1 MTALELKY
9 ELYRQID
16 NIADSEPLM
25 MRVLNYMRRLGSS
38 ATEALTPYTVEELN
52 SRVKASLDDIKAGRM
67 KTNEEVEM
75 LLKEEFEWLR

>member
-25 MRVLNYMRRLGSS
+25 TRVLNYMRSLGSS

>member
-25 MRVLNYMRRLGSS
+25 TRVLNYMRRLGPTVTASP
-38 ATEALTPYTVEELN
+38 APYTVEELN
-52 SRVKASLDDIKAGRM
+52 SRITASLDEIKAGRT
-67 KTNEEVEM
+67 KKNVEVEY

>member
-25 MRVLNYMRRLGSS
+25 TRVLNYMRRLGSS